1 MERANEDGNLKL
13 IEVSMFSFV
22 LTTMDYFFFMND
34 NYWIRLSYMIW
45 WIMQILEHPVRS
57 AALFFRPYS
66 SSLNNCYYY
75 RFKIFRRFWLLQTLW
90 LILYNQLALAKYHRF
105 VYCLSGLV
113 SRQISHRST
122 SRRGSLA
129 VYSRVNFKKQNK
141 KQTNMAF
148 AAGWRRNGWIFG

>member
-1 MERANEDGNLKL
+1 
-13 IEVSMFSFV
+13 
-22 LTTMDYFFFMND
+22 MND

-57 AALFFRPYS
+57 AALFFRSYS
-66 SSLNNCYYY
+66 TSLNNCYYY
-75 RFKIFRRFWLLQTLW
+75 RFKIFRRFWLFQILW

-141 KQTNMAF
+141 KTNKYGVRGWLKTKWLNFWLKLNERIQEF
-148 AAGWRRNGWIFG
+148 AKHIARWMLSTIEENL

>member
-57 AALFFRPYS
+57 ATLFFRPYS

-75 RFKIFRRFWLLQTLW
+75 RFKIFRRFWLLQILW
-90 LILYNQLALAKYHRF
+90 LILYNQLASAKYHRF

-122 SRRGSLA
+122 SRLA

-148 AAGWRRNGWIFG
+148 AAGWRRNGWISG